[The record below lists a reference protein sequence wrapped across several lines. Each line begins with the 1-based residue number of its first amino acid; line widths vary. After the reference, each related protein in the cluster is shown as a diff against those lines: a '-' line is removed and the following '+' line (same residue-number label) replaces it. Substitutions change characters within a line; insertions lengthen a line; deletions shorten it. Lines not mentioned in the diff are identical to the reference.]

1 MAVTLA
7 LRTEVRTAEIEN
19 EVRHLLGATAP
30 SFQVSSATTM
40 ELIRD
45 TLLAQDRLLSL
56 LSGFFGALG
65 TIMAV
70 VGIYGLIAYTAMR
83 RTREIGIRMSIGA
96 QRRNILIL
104 FLREVFILLSCGITI
119 GLAMAYLLGRFVNS
133 LLYGVRPNDLT
144 AQSAAVLLVL
154 TGGLIAALLP
164 ATRAT
169 RINPTEAL
177 RYE

>member
-1 MAVTLA
+1 
-7 LRTEVRTAEIEN
+7 
-19 EVRHLLGATAP
+19 
-30 SFQVSSATTM
+30 
-40 ELIRD
+40 
-45 TLLAQDRLLSL
+45 
-56 LSGFFGALG
+56 
-65 TIMAV
+65 
-70 VGIYGLIAYTAMR
+70 
-83 RTREIGIRMSIGA
+83 MSVGA